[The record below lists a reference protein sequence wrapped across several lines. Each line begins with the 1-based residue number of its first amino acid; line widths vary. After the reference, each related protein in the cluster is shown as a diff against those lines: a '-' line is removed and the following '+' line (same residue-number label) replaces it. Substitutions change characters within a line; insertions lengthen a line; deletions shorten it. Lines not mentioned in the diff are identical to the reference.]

1 MLFSTSA
8 TLASVIVLLSAW
20 EQLQRWGGLGLIALG
35 VLDSSFI
42 PLPGSMDALT
52 VVLATAQKSW
62 WPYYALMATGGSVL
76 GGYLTYRVGQKGGEE
91 ALEKK
96 ISKDRMERVRRA
108 FEKGGF
114 SAVFVPALLPP
125 PVPMVPFLLTAGAMK
140 YSTRKFLAA
149 LAAGRAAR
157 YFLLAFVASLY
168 GRAIL
173 GLFAEYHTPVLWTLV
188 GLAVVAGLAALGYW
202 IYRRQTSRK
211 QGRPRR
217 KSGKDVAA

>member
-1 MLFSTSA
+1 MLLVASA
-8 TLASVIVLLSAW
+8 TLGSLLALLSAW

-42 PLPGSMDALT
+42 PLPGSIDALT
-52 VVLATAQKSW
+52 VVLSTARKSW

-96 ISKDRMERVRRA
+96 ISRDKMERVRRA

-114 SAVFVPALLPP
+114 TAVFVPALLPP

-149 LAAGRAAR
+149 LTAGRALR
-157 YFLLAFVASLY
+157 YFLLAFLASLY

-173 GLFAEYHTPVLWTLV
+173 SLFAKYHTPVLWTLV
-188 GLAVVAGLAALGYW
+188 GVSLVAGLAGLGYW
-202 IYRRQTSRK
+202 IYRRRISK
-211 QGRPRR
+211 QQRRPK

>member
-1 MLFSTSA
+1 MLFPAIAVFS
-8 TLASVIVLLSAW
+8 IILLTAW
-20 EQLQRWGGLGLIALG
+20 EQLQRWGGPGLIALG

-52 VVLATAQKSW
+52 VILATARKSW

-96 ISKDRMERVRRA
+96 ISRDKMEKVRRA
-108 FEKGGF
+108 FDKGGF
-114 SAVFVPALLPP
+114 TAVFVPALLPP

-140 YSTRKFLAA
+140 YSTRRFLAA
-149 LAAGRAAR
+149 LAAGRAVR

-188 GLAVVAGLAALGYW
+188 GVAVAAALVGLGYW
-202 IYRRQTSRK
+202 IYRKRSKQQSRPK
-211 QGRPRR
+211 R